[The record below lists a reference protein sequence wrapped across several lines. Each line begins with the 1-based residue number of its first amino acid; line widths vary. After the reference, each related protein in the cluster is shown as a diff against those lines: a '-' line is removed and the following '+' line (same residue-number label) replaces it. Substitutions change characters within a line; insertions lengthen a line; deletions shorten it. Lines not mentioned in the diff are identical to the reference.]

1 MLGAWLAGEVKPEFQ
16 GQTVGIVSALEIPE
30 WLKAKLLG
38 TTRSKAAIPGLLH
51 ALKHQDSDVRSS
63 AASALGELDSE
74 AGIPELLHALEDENS
89 DVCLSAAEVLDK
101 LAALEQPIFRL
112 IKAIEVDEDNFNG
125 RSAAEAS
132 GTLGFDQA
140 LDDEGSD
147 VRRSAVE
154 ALGRSGSPEVIPQ
167 LLHALTDKDSDVR
180 WSAVEALGKI
190 DSPEAIPGLLH
201 ALTDKDSDV
210 RWSAVE
216 ALGKIGSPEAIPGL
230 LHALTDK
237 DYCVRRS
244 AVEALGKIG
253 SPEAIPGLLQTLE
266 HEDSDVRESAVEALG
281 KIGSPEAIPGL
292 LHALTDKDSDVRWSA
307 FEALG
312 QIKQDNAPQSLPDL
326 LALIPKSREEVLW
339 AISDIQQ
346 NCQFYNYE
354 IFRKPLPPV
363 VSSQPLGATVTYTI
377 DSEVVQIIEQN
388 HGTVIGTQNLKA
400 TQD

>member
-1 MLGAWLAGEVKPEFQ
+1 MDLVLGAWLAGEVKPEFQ

-201 ALTDKDSDV
+201 ALTDKD
-210 RWSAVE
+210 
-216 ALGKIGSPEAIPGL
+216 
-230 LHALTDK
+230 
-237 DYCVRRS
+237 YCVRRS